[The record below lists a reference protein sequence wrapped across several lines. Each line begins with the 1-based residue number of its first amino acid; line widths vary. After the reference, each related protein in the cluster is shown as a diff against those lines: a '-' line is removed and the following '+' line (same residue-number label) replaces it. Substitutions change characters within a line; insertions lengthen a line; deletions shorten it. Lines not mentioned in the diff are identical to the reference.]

1 MPRIALVLLV
11 FALASCDAVSV
22 GEAQRLFELEA
33 LSPPSGITS
42 TDAQGRVV
50 SRDNDDWRVSPLYQ
64 TSFVFTFVPYP
75 NPATSTQGIQVA
87 GTYSGRGAGLVPFR
101 VNSRGDLVQIQ
112 AVSGTLDGAAPL
124 FSFPAGQLGEVGLTR
139 LVLTDFE
146 GRFVSYGDIQII
158 P

>member
-50 SRDNDDWRVSPLYQ
+50 SRDSDDWRVSPLYQ

-75 NPATSTQGIQVA
+75 NPASATQSIQVA
-87 GTYSGRGAGLVPFR
+87 GTYSGQGAGLYPYRIDSQGNLDPIV
-101 VNSRGDLVQIQ
+101 
-112 AVSGTLDGAAPL
+112 ATSGNREGAAPL

-139 LVLTDFE
+139 IVLLDQS